1 MRMTR
6 TLFVLALTL
15 GVMTTSAFAEI
26 YKWKD
31 KDGVTRYTDTP
42 PPNGVKSLST
52 IGRKAA
58 KPSVPASAEVE
69 AAKANTNDMAQTTP
83 KIDDNS
89 PTALAEKRRQLAETE
104 KKNKAEKEAE
114 QKRRELNCNTAKAN
128 FQTYS
133 QGGRI
138 YKTNAQGEREYLGDD
153 DLKNGVTQAQKEM
166 QENCR

>member
-1 MRMTR
+1 MRVTR

-15 GVMTTSAFAEI
+15 GVLAAPAFAEI

-42 PPNGVKSLST
+42 PPNGVKPLST
-52 IGRKAA
+52 IGKKATKPATTTSAETDAA
-58 KPSVPASAEVE
+58 KLT
-69 AAKANTNDMAQTTP
+69 TNDTSQTTP

-89 PTALAEKRRQLAETE
+89 PAALAEKRRQLAETE

-138 YKTNAQGEREYLGDD
+138 YKTNAQGEREYLGDE
-153 DLKNGVTQAQKEM
+153 DLKNGVAQAQKEM